1 MGVMTPFVTQVAT
14 LGFAIIPAFLGQD
27 DLLTLERSLP
37 HPSAERGGVRNLLD
51 IPAVAD
57 LADAD
62 QMRSLIDPIL
72 GSDAFPVR
80 GILFDK
86 TPATNWRVS
95 WHQDLTIAVT
105 KRVEAPAYG
114 PWSEKDGV
122 VHVQP
127 PAAVLERMVAVRL
140 HLDHSG
146 AENGPLRVL
155 PGSHRARSCFT
166 HRRRQSSQTTGESFI
181 SSMRAP
187 CWLRDSNG
195 AGLGAVPV
203 LPNKRLKLPGGD
215 RSSGSGVLCPGG
227 HELSFNYTA
236 RGARVARS

>member
-155 PGSHRARSCFT
+155 PGSHRAGKLRDAEIPTWRKKIPEVACLIPRGGVLLMRPLLLHASSPAVEPD
-166 HRRRQSSQTTGESFI
+166 HRRVIHIEYASSVLAE
-181 SSMRAP
+181 
-187 CWLRDSNG
+187 
-195 AGLGAVPV
+195 GLQWRWA
-203 LPNKRLKLPGGD
+203 R
-215 RSSGSGVLCPGG
+215 
-227 HELSFNYTA
+227 
-236 RGARVARS
+236 RGARAA